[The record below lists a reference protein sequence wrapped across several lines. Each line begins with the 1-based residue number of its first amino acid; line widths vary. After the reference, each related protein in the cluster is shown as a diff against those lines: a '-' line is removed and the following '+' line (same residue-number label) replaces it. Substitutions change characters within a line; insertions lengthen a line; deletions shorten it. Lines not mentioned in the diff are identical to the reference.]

1 MQEAMYQSEL
11 TTKIDSL
18 LKRKRISSS
27 HHNYL
32 RKLIREGN
40 YNAIDNIL
48 SLSDSDLTDHE
59 INKNLSWDEYKNSNI
74 VDDFSLNSH
83 LEKLKIENEKL
94 KTELNRRTREFKKVN
109 DRINIKINELQEKHK
124 REIQEKVKDNVPD
137 YVKNAT
143 TQLTEKEL
151 KLKETATVWS
161 WIGFISLFS
170 SVIFSLIS
178 IAWGYKEF
186 SALPTEK
193 ITWMWISFG
202 LIKGVCLLMILFGIA
217 AYALNLSK
225 AYMHESLK
233 LSDRIHAISLGEVYL
248 KIYGHSVSSQEF
260 KDIFENWNISSN
272 SAFHTK
278 PESSDSNKAILQKA
292 LEEALPT
299 QLIKNLVSM
308 KSLSKE

>member
-1 MQEAMYQSEL
+1 MQDAMYQSEL
-11 TTKIDSL
+11 STKIDSL
-18 LKRKRISSS
+18 LKRKRISAS

-32 RKLIREGN
+32 RKLIREGD
-40 YNAIDNIL
+40 YSAIDNIL

-59 INKNLSWDEYKNSNI
+59 VNKNLSWDEYKNSNI
-74 VDDFSLNSH
+74 ENNFNLTSH
-83 LEKLKIENEKL
+83 LEMLKIENEKL
-94 KTELNRRTREFKKVN
+94 QAELSRRTREFKKIN
-109 DRINIKINELQEKHK
+109 DKINFQINELQEKHK
-124 REIQEKVKDNVPD
+124 KEIQEKVKNNVPD
-137 YVKNAT
+137 YVENAT
-143 TQLTEKEL
+143 TQLTEKESRL
-151 KLKETATVWS
+151 KKTATIWS
-161 WIGFISLFS
+161 WVGFVSLFL
-170 SVIFSLIS
+170 SVILSLIS
-178 IAWGYKEF
+178 IVWGYKEF

-202 LIKGVCLLMILFGIA
+202 LIKGACLLMILFGVA